1 MATRAPRKESQF
13 SGAAAMFR
21 KKEMEFAATTRNGAL
36 ISPMGPNGKLGVTNG
51 PSYKK
56 RQSANELSLP
66 SFVTPGSNAPNGRR
80 TSWKNAGTLSPPPLG
95 NSVSS
100 IMYEVPSSRNSWKT
114 ISPTPP
120 SPHTFSNYNAA
131 PDVKIQ
137 VKSNIQRSINARK
150 QNRSYGAQQNSKQRR
165 SFSSSQ
171 DDNNVPEHI
180 RKHREREQRRLRA
193 QEEIEYRSA
202 SLVQAVFL
210 GWYVR
215 TVKYPKLRKI
225 YKKRR
230 KVILAILTIQK
241 TFRMHVERKRYRYVI
256 ARKRR
261 RERNIKEI
269 KRMQK
274 KIERMPKKTK
284 HDIREKRK
292 EYELMKKEMLNNA
305 RKQIKEDNEKI
316 TRASE
321 SGQDMIKYINEEN
334 DKVKELINTI
344 QKEQRVLEK
353 QFEILTAKSEDIA
366 LNFKSLQTWVDKKNE
381 SVKKNEASDQKCRHR
396 YLPKYREDLKLRNR
410 YCISEFR
417 VKELY
422 KRQIEK
428 IIKEVEAQSTDP
440 NLVKYVQKEMKA
452 LHEMPEN
459 PLPEGLEHRLK
470 KY

>member
-1 MATRAPRKESQF
+1 
-13 SGAAAMFR
+13 
-21 KKEMEFAATTRNGAL
+21 
-36 ISPMGPNGKLGVTNG
+36 MGPNGKLEVTKG

-56 RQSANELSLP
+56 RQSAHELSLP

-80 TSWKNAGTLSPPPLG
+80 SWNHAETLSPPPFG

-100 IMYEVPSSRNSWKT
+100 IVYEVPSSGNSWKT

-120 SPHTFSNYNAA
+120 SPHTFNNYNAA
-131 PDVKIQ
+131 PDVKIK

-150 QNRSYGAQQNSKQRR
+150 QSLKQRR

-171 DDNNVPEHI
+171 DENNVPEHI

-193 QEEIEYRSA
+193 LEEREYRSA
-202 SLVQAVFL
+202 SLLQAVFL

-230 KVILAILTIQK
+230 KVIRAVLTIQK

-261 RERNIKEI
+261 QERTIKEI

-284 HDIREKRK
+284 HDIHEKRK
-292 EYELMKKEMLNNA
+292 EYELMKKEMLKNA
-305 RKQIKEDNEKI
+305 RKQINEDNEKI
-316 TRASE
+316 TRARD

-334 DKVKELINTI
+334 DKVKELIKTI
-344 QKEQRVLEK
+344 QKEQRVLDK
-353 QFEILTAKSEDIA
+353 QFEILTAKSEEIA
-366 LNFKSLQTWVDKKNE
+366 LNFRSLQKWVDKKNE
-381 SVKKNEASDQKCRHR
+381 SVKKNEASDQKCRYR

-428 IIKEVEAQSTDP
+428 IIKAVEAESTDP

-452 LHEMPEN
+452 LREMPEN

>member
-1 MATRAPRKESQF
+1 
-13 SGAAAMFR
+13 
-21 KKEMEFAATTRNGAL
+21 
-36 ISPMGPNGKLGVTNG
+36 
-51 PSYKK
+51 
-56 RQSANELSLP
+56 
-66 SFVTPGSNAPNGRR
+66 
-80 TSWKNAGTLSPPPLG
+80 
-95 NSVSS
+95 
-100 IMYEVPSSRNSWKT
+100 
-114 ISPTPP
+114 
-120 SPHTFSNYNAA
+120 
-131 PDVKIQ
+131 
-137 VKSNIQRSINARK
+137 
-150 QNRSYGAQQNSKQRR
+150 
-165 SFSSSQ
+165 
-171 DDNNVPEHI
+171 
-180 RKHREREQRRLRA
+180 
-193 QEEIEYRSA
+193 
-202 SLVQAVFL
+202 
-210 GWYVR
+210 
-215 TVKYPKLRKI
+215 
-225 YKKRR
+225 
-230 KVILAILTIQK
+230 
-241 TFRMHVERKRYRYVI
+241 
-256 ARKRR
+256 
-261 RERNIKEI
+261 
-269 KRMQK
+269 MQK